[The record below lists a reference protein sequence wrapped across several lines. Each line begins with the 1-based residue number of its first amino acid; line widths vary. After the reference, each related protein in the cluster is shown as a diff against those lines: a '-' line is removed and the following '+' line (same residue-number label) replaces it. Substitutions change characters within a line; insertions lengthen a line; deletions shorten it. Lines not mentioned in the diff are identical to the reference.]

1 MLLDLRDGIRNS
13 KWLKYILV
21 GIICIPFALFGVNSY
36 FSGGGPDYAAKV
48 NGEKI
53 SFNTFQNAYQQQ
65 RAQLSQMFG
74 GRIPEG
80 FDAATMIGNQAM
92 GTVVTGEV
100 IRQSTIDNQL
110 AVSDEALAQSLID
123 IDGFE
128 VDGRFDKERYQLQL
142 QSMGITA
149 AEFENQFRSD
159 LINRQFSDSVIATGF
174 ALGSENSRIEA
185 LRNQQRYLSSI
196 EFDLQTRADSLE
208 ISDEAASTYYD
219 ENTAQ
224 FNNPQKVT
232 VEYIEINIADLSES
246 VEVTDEKLVDFY
258 DQNKTRWV
266 TLDRRDASHILLG
279 VDGDESEKLELA
291 NSLIDR
297 INGGEAFEDLAKE
310 FSDDPGSGAK
320 GGSLGEFDRGV
331 MVPPFEEAVFSM
343 EEGALSEPVLSDFGY
358 HIIRL
363 NKIVPERGQTF
374 EEARAEVEE
383 QFRIEAAETEYF
395 SMSELLSNAAY
406 ENDDSLEPAAD
417 ETGLELKTSDWI
429 DINSTEG
436 IGQYRQVMA
445 AALSDEV
452 LNQGL
457 NSEVLTVGE
466 NHSIVLRTLDHE
478 EEQPKPF
485 EEVKE
490 DIVQILQREG
500 ASEELTAL
508 ADEVI
513 EQLSTGGDAAAIA
526 TTNEAAFIEQRALG
540 RDDPEVD
547 RELLQ
552 TLFSMPKPTE
562 GNSAYQQVVTAT
574 GNITVAIFAGIAPSE
589 SEESSVAEKG
599 IAAPASTEFSAM
611 VATLEAAA
619 KVERNEA
626 VLNPAGA
633 QGGHGGYGM

>member
-1 MLLDLRDGIRNS
+1 ML
-13 KWLKYILV
+13 V
-21 GIICIPFALFGVNSY
+21 TIICIPFALFGVNSY

-48 NGEKI
+48 NGEKV
-53 SFNTFQNAYQQQ
+53 SFNSFQNAYQQQ

-100 IRQSTIDNQL
+100 IRQSTIENQL

-142 QSMGITA
+142 QSMGVSAT
-149 AEFENQFRSD
+149 EFENQFRSD

-174 ALGSENSRIEA
+174 ALGTENSRIEN
-185 LRNQQRYLSSI
+185 LRNQRRNLSSI
-196 EFDLQTRADSLE
+196 TFDLQTKADSLV
-208 ISDEAASTYYD
+208 IADDAAQTYYD
-219 ENTAQ
+219 DNTAE

-232 VEYIEINIADLSES
+232 VEYIEINIDDLSAS
-246 VEVTDEKLVDFY
+246 IEVTDEKLKDFY

-266 TLDRRDASHILLG
+266 TPDRRDASHILLA

-297 INGGEAFEDLAKE
+297 INSGESFEDLAKE

-331 MVPPFEEAVFSM
+331 MVAPFEEAAFSM
-343 EEGALSEPVLSDFGY
+343 EEGSMSEPVLSDFGY
-358 HIIRL
+358 HIIKL
-363 NKIVPERGQTF
+363 NKIIPERGQSLD
-374 EEARAEVEE
+374 EARVEVEE
-383 QFRIEAAETEYF
+383 QYRIEAAETEYF
-395 SMSELLSNAAY
+395 SVSELLSNAAY

-417 ETGLELKTSDWI
+417 ETGLELKTSEWI
-429 DINSTEG
+429 DINSTDG
-436 IGQYRQVMA
+436 IGQYPQVIT

-485 EEVKE
+485 EEVKD
-490 DIVQILQREG
+490 DIVKILQRNG
-500 ASEELTAL
+500 ATEELTAL
-508 ADEVI
+508 ADDVI
-513 EQLSTGGDAAAIA
+513 EQLSSGGDAEAIA
-526 TTNEAAFIEQRALG
+526 TTNEGSFSEQTALG
-540 RDDPEVD
+540 RNDPEAD
-547 RELLQ
+547 RDLLQ
-552 TLFSMPKPTE
+552 TLFSMPKPNDGGST
-562 GNSAYQQVVTAT
+562 YQRVVTGA
-574 GNITVAIFAGIAPSE
+574 GDITVAIFSGIAPPDADQPSAA
-589 SEESSVAEKG
+589 EEG
-599 IAAPASTEFSAM
+599 TAASASTEFSAM
-611 VATLEAAA
+611 VAALEAAA
-619 KVERNEA
+619 KIERNESL
-626 VLNPAGA
+626 LNPAGA
-633 QGGHGGYGM
+633 QGGYGHGM